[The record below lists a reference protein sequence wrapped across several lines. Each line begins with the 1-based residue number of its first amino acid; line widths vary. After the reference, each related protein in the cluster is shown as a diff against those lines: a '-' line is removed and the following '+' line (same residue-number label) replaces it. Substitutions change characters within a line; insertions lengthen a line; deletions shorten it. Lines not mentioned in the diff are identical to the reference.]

1 MMIKSWKKNLKD
13 DEKKGRKNQ
22 ETWWKIEKQQ
32 SKMMKN
38 KGKTMKHFKKQRK
51 QQ

>member
-1 MMIKSWKKNLKD
+1 MGKNLKH
-13 DEKKGRKNQ
+13 DEKGRQNQ

-38 KGKTMKHFKKQRK
+38 KGKSNETFKKTDETMKNDEK
-51 QQ
+51 